1 MGVIQSFT
9 KAAQQLP
16 DPRLRRVL
24 LIGIAGS
31 LAIFV
36 LLWMVVWWAVGAVTW
51 EDVWGLSWL
60 METFPSLASAVGGVA
75 FTAVMLIVTFLF
87 FPAVITI
94 IVGFFLEEVGQAVE
108 ARH

>member
-36 LLWMVVWWAVGAVTW
+36 LLGMVVWWAVGAVTW
-51 EDVWGLSWL
+51 EDVWGLS
-60 METFPSLASAVGGVA
+60 
-75 FTAVMLIVTFLF
+75 
-87 FPAVITI
+87 
-94 IVGFFLEEVGQAVE
+94 
-108 ARH
+108 